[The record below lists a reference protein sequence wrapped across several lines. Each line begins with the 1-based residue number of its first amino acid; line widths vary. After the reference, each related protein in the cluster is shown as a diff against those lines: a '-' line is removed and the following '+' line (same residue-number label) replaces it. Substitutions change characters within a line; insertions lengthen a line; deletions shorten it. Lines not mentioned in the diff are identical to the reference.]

1 MNSPNYRHLHKEQS
15 YQLALEPGQ
24 WARLDYQRENDVL
37 HLNHTVVPPALR
49 GKNAA
54 AMLLEFALQ
63 DIDEQGLMIN
73 PVCTY
78 VQSYLKRHP
87 HWQRLVVPASQET

>member
-37 HLNHTVVPPALR
+37 HLNHTVVPP
-49 GKNAA
+49 
-54 AMLLEFALQ
+54 
-63 DIDEQGLMIN
+63 D
-73 PVCTY
+73 
-78 VQSYLKRHP
+78 
-87 HWQRLVVPASQET
+87 